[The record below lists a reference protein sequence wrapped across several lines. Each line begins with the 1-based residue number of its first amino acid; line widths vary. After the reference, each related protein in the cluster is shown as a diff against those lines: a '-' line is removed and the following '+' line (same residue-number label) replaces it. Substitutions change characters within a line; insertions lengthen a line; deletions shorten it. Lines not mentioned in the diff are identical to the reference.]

1 MEQERVRLN
10 DGVEVEVHGYKW
22 WDEDLKQAITQ
33 AESALVA
40 LRNLG

>member
-1 MEQERVRLN
+1 MEQERVVLI
-10 DGVEVEVHGYKW
+10 DGIDVEGQGYKW